1 MGARQA
7 AVSSG
12 GIVLVALVIA
22 VGIVGIIVPL
32 LPGILLVYAAIVVWA
47 VIEHAVAAWVTLG
60 VVTVL
65 IGATTLIKYMW
76 PMKRMRSAD
85 VGTMTLLAGAVLGI
99 IGFFV
104 IPIVGLVIGFVLGV
118 YLAELANRHDQRV
131 AWTSTKHALK
141 GVALSVG
148 VELTGALLATSAWA
162 FGVYVTQ

>member
-85 VGTMTLLAGAVLGI
+85 VGTMTLLAGAVLGV

-148 VELTGALLATSAWA
+148 VELTGALLATAAWA

>member
-1 MGARQA
+1 M
-7 AVSSG
+7 STG
-12 GIVLVALVIA
+12 GIILVALAIA

-32 LPGILLVYAAIVVWA
+32 LPGILLVYGAILIWA
-47 VIEHAVAAWVTLG
+47 VVVHNVAGWVTLG

-76 PMKRMRSAD
+76 PMKRMRAAD
-85 VGTMTLLAGAVLGI
+85 VGTKTLLAGAVLGI

-104 IPIVGLVIGFVLGV
+104 IPVVGLIIGFVLGV
-118 YLAELANRHDQRV
+118 YLAELASRHDQRM

-148 VELTGALLATSAWA
+148 VELTGALLATVAWA

>member
-148 VELTGALLATSAWA
+148 VELAGALLATVAWA